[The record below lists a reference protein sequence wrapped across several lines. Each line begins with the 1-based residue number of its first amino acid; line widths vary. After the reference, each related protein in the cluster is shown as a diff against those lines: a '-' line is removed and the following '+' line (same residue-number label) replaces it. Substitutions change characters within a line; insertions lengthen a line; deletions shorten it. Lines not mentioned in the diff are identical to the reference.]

1 MGFIGTYGIPKK
13 WYFPFTASYWTGE
26 TYPQANW
33 VKKLNNSR
41 LFNWIK
47 CRKHHMSYQFHW
59 STTNLNDSNRNQ
71 STIIKISFSFIYSNN
86 LDYFEHDEHANE
98 LIVGVRLMNL
108 TKIFDKKKYAVQ
120 NLSLDLYEGEILS
133 FLGHNGAGKTT
144 TM

>member
-1 MGFIGTYGIPKK
+1 M
-13 WYFPFTASYWTGE
+13 
-26 TYPQANW
+26 
-33 VKKLNNSR
+33 
-41 LFNWIK
+41 
-47 CRKHHMSYQFHW
+47 
-59 STTNLNDSNRNQ
+59 
-71 STIIKISFSFIYSNN
+71 YSNN